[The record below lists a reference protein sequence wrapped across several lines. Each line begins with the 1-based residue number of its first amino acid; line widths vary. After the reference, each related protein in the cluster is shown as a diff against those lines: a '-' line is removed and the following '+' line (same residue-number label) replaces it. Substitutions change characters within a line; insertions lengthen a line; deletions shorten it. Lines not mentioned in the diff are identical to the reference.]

1 DAFARLHRWH
11 RWRDLF
17 ALAHFA
23 VAERGGHASIATAPL
38 DHELAAELRAR
49 RVSEVGLL
57 AEQPA
62 GAIYLAPTSV
72 LQISATRIRGLIA
85 HGASARYLLPQPV
98 LDYIHER
105 GIYRQAEDQ

>member
-1 DAFARLHRWH
+1 M
-11 RWRDLF
+11 
-17 ALAHFA
+17 
-23 VAERGGHASIATAPL
+23 AERGGHASITTAPL
-38 DHELAAELRAR
+38 DPELAAELRAR

-72 LQISATRIRGLIA
+72 LQISATRIRSLVA

-98 LDYIHER
+98 LDYIHQR